1 MGSTSTPVKSAYLTH
16 TLVDSAHEEHNIWQS
31 VHCEASFCE
40 PSCMSL
46 SAGDALSEFKSIDS
60 DNGSLHTENS
70 GGLSAPSES
79 STDVNTCIVLR
90 VECLSK
96 YLLKVGNLLV
106 IKVELSSIH

>member
-1 MGSTSTPVKSAYLTH
+1 
-16 TLVDSAHEEHNIWQS
+16 
-31 VHCEASFCE
+31 
-40 PSCMSL
+40 MSL
-46 SAGDALSEFKSIDS
+46 SAGDPLSEFKSIDS

-106 IKVELSSIH
+106 IKAELSSIH